1 MAGLVPAIYV
11 FDLKDVDAGQVRA
24 GRMRGG

>member
-11 FDLKDVDAGQVRA
+11 SLDLLKDVDARDER
-24 GRMRGG
+24 GRDGS